1 MQDCLESY
9 QVRNTQDIFKPHREK
24 TSFLHMQKNPKDADQ
39 LRGNLEADQRLC
51 FRYTDTSIPLLS
63 KSEISSHP
71 LWLYSLI
78 CVGPGR
84 KPGRL
89 FIYHNEAHFQPIRLI
104 TSFFTPHLNV
114 LLIRSN
120 HF

>member
-9 QVRNTQDIFKPHREK
+9 QVRNTKDIFKPHREK
-24 TSFLHMQKNPKDADQ
+24 TGFLHMQ
-39 LRGNLEADQRLC
+39 NLEADQRLG

-89 FIYHNEAHFQPIRLI
+89 FIYHNEAHYQPIRLI